1 MKPADPD
8 FDLSRTLTDW
18 RLTPPRDPGFRTAVW
33 ARIGEARR
41 PGTWPAFARAHVA
54 ALAGA
59 LVFAL
64 VAGAWAGKAEARS
77 RVAASRDAIARSYVQ
92 SLDART
98 MRLP

>member
-8 FDLSRTLTDW
+8 SALSRTLADW
-18 RLTPPRDPGFRTAVW
+18 RLTPPRDPAFRTAVW
-33 ARIGEARR
+33 SRIAATRR
-41 PGTWPAFARAHVA
+41 PATWPAFARAHVA

-59 LVFAL
+59 LVLAI
-64 VAGAWAGKAEARS
+64 VAGAWAGKAEART

-92 SLDART
+92 SLDARV

>member
-8 FDLSRTLTDW
+8 FDFSRTLADW
-18 RLTPPRDPGFRTAVW
+18 RLTPPRDPGFRNGVW
-33 ARIGEARR
+33 ARIAGSRR
-41 PGTWPAFARAHVA
+41 AATWPAFARAHGA

-59 LVFAL
+59 FVLAV
-64 VAGAWAGKAEARS
+64 VAGAWAGKAEARF